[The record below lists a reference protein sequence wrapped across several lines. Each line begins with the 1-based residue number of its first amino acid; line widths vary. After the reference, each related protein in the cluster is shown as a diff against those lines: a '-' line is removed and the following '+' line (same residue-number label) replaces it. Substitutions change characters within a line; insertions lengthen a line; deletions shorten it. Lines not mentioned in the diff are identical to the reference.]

1 MLSRKQHSTI
11 WNNRDA
17 VTAYQHDRET
27 KEATARGSFA
37 LRTLVFEDRGQ
48 SSIVRSPILCSRSS
62 TPSPKKMNGTTDH
75 PGTDANR
82 KEQDGQDNQD
92 KSHEA
97 FSRGFTFLKLCSR
110 YFYVAHPIFWVF
122 SSCYSFS
129 CSCLGVF
136 LRVLRVF
143 SVLAALCLSVSA
155 AL

>member
-17 VTAYQHDRET
+17 VMAYQHDRET

-62 TPSPKKMNGTTDH
+62 TPSPKKMNRTTDH

-97 FSRGFTFLKLCSR
+97 FSRGSLFSNFAPGIFMLPILSFGFSLHVIRLAVLVLVFFFASFVSSR
-110 YFYVAHPIFWVF
+110 FWQR
-122 SSCYSFS
+122 C
-129 CSCLGVF
+129 
-136 LRVLRVF
+136 
-143 SVLAALCLSVSA
+143 A
-155 AL
+155 